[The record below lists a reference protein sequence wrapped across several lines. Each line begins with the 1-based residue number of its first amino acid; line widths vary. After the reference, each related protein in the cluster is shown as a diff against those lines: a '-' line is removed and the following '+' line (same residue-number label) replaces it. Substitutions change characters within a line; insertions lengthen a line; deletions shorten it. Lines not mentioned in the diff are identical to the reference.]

1 MPSVVSELIVS
12 LDMCARGTKS
22 PGYYGY
28 SGPELDAWLTARS
41 EEPHRNLI
49 GRKTYDMLNALPE
62 QARDDGWRRM
72 TRQAGFLFSRTLD
85 ACDWPGLALV
95 HEDVTEHVRE
105 LKQGDGTELRVL
117 GSISVMHQLAKA
129 GLLDVLRLIVC
140 PLVLPETG
148 IERLFENMT
157 DMAFSLAASRA
168 LDGRILVL
176 DYQPQGRPPRS
187 D

>member
-1 MPSVVSELIVS
+1 
-12 LDMCARGTKS
+12 
-22 PGYYGY
+22 
-28 SGPELDAWLTARS
+28 
-41 EEPHRNLI
+41 
-49 GRKTYDMLNALPE
+49 
-62 QARDDGWRRM
+62 
-72 TRQAGFLFSRTLD
+72 
-85 ACDWPGLALV
+85 
-95 HEDVTEHVRE
+95 
-105 LKQGDGTELRVL
+105 
-117 GSISVMHQLAKA
+117 MHQLAKA